1 LRVKLHEHQEK
12 AQPNGETS
20 FDKLQKLSTL
30 RERST
35 PGSILTQ
42 MSSHDE
48 EEYVDYDEEEEEEQK
63 PIEEETRLTLR
74 GDAVVSEGEE
84 DDAPTPPP
92 MFYDIAYESDNRS
105 YEGLPTSSDK
115 VGTASKLIFKK
126 IPRL

>member
-1 LRVKLHEHQEK
+1 MVRRKK
-12 AQPNGETS
+12 KN
-20 FDKLQKLSTL
+20 K
-30 RERST
+30 
-35 PGSILTQ
+35 
-42 MSSHDE
+42 
-48 EEYVDYDEEEEEEQK
+48 K

-126 IPRL
+126 FRDFSAGVKYRRGLGPL

>member
-1 LRVKLHEHQEK
+1 MRRKK
-12 AQPNGETS
+12 KN
-20 FDKLQKLSTL
+20 K
-30 RERST
+30 
-35 PGSILTQ
+35 
-42 MSSHDE
+42 
-48 EEYVDYDEEEEEEQK
+48 K

-126 IPRL
+126 FRDFSAGVKYRRGLGPL